1 MDRGCF
7 ITGTDT
13 GVGKTA
19 VTAALAVAL
28 VRRGIDVG
36 VMKPIEAGS
45 GDGPA
50 SDAARL
56 LAAAGSR
63 DPLDQVSPCRFPA
76 PLAPLA
82 AARRTGSAVD
92 LEAVVRAYEALA
104 RRHAFLLV
112 EGVGGLLVPLTPEA
126 DVRDLIRRLGLPVLV
141 VGRAGLGGVNH
152 ALLTLEAL
160 RAAGPPVVALLLN
173 RPTREP
179 AGEWAGEQER
189 STRELLGERS
199 GVPVL
204 GPLPDVKDFALGWEK
219 GVATLAADPAIQQA
233 ATLIAAGWPG
243 RP

>member
-1 MDRGCF
+1 MTRGCF

-28 VRRGIDVG
+28 SRRGIDVG
-36 VMKPIEAGS
+36 VMKPVETGCV
-45 GDGPA
+45 DGPG

-56 LAAAGSR
+56 LAAAGAH
-63 DPLDQVSPCRFPA
+63 DPPDLASPCRFPF

-82 AARRTGSAVD
+82 AARRAGSAVD
-92 LEAVVRAYEALA
+92 LDLIVQASDALA
-104 RRHAFLLV
+104 QRHAFLLV

-126 DVRDLIRRLGLPVLV
+126 DVRDLMRRLGLPVLL

-160 RAAGPPVVALLLN
+160 RAARLTVHALLLN
-173 RPTREP
+173 RPARPP
-179 AGEWAGEQER
+179 ADEWAREQEQ
-189 STRELLGERS
+189 STRQLLGERS

-204 GPLPDVKDFALGWEK
+204 GPLPYTKDFELGWEK
-219 GVATLAADPAIQQA
+219 GVATLAGDVAIQQA